1 MVRVSKYGFEK
12 YRLGKNSFFGNQF
25 MIHRPQIK
33 QNFHNQFGNQPALQA
48 WYVKTHACPCS
59 LGLSSKN

>member
-12 YRLGKNSFFGNQF
+12 YRLGKNSFFG
-25 MIHRPQIK
+25 
-33 QNFHNQFGNQPALQA
+33 NQFGNQPALQA